1 MNEDITCKRLGNLNG
16 HTGGNFA
23 YQVYDPE
30 ALAPTLRCVT
40 GGGTEPMIIEDP
52 ISTNGTDISGT
63 IRATY
68 YKNGERNIA
77 KNIEEGLGYEGVVEP
92 QSDAMRGRY
101 VGDNGETEQ
110 QLELESE
117 EVANCITSVGKDSM
131 IMEKEMVGIKQA
143 TAKGYIECEVGG
155 LADLSYPDS
164 KTRRGRVEKQGQICP
179 TLTASNSGICRIEK
193 MEELQG
199 INTENDGTSRTI
211 KAQYYKTSGANFL
224 RTGDM
229 GATGVAKI
237 DACQHYRIRKLTPK
251 ECFRLMDF
259 SDEDF
264 KKAEAVNSNT
274 KLYAQ
279 AGNSIV
285 CNVLVALFG
294 QMFEGKEDIYK
305 QIDNKFNNKDTKEM
319 DECGDYLHHIQ
330 NNIYKEDT
338 MSIKKEIHP
347 NMKYFKEIYSTLEN
361 DDMKKFFKVI
371 VKAAPPYFWEVGA
384 SSTGKYHP
392 SYALGDGG
400 LVRHT
405 CAVVRFLNHAFEIEC
420 MNTFTSRER
429 DILRIAGAAHD
440 MLKSGTQE
448 DYEHNK
454 YTKHEHPILAANMIR
469 EFGKKCL
476 SEEEV
481 ELMATTMES
490 HMGAWNV
497 SNRSPIV
504 LPVPK
509 TKYQILLHMADYYA
523 SRKDI
528 EVRFDE

>member
-1 MNEDITCKRLGNLNG
+1 
-16 HTGGNFA
+16 
-23 YQVYDPE
+23 
-30 ALAPTLRCVT
+30 
-40 GGGTEPMIIEDP
+40 MIE
-52 ISTNGTDISGT
+52 
-63 IRATY
+63 Y
-68 YKNGERNIA
+68 
-77 KNIEEGLGYEGVVEP
+77 
-92 QSDAMRGRY
+92 
-101 VGDNGETEQ
+101 
-110 QLELESE
+110 
-117 EVANCITSVGKDSM
+117 
-131 IMEKEMVGIKQA
+131 
-143 TAKGYIECEVGG
+143 
-155 LADLSYPDS
+155 
-164 KTRRGRVEKQGQICP
+164 
-179 TLTASNSGICRIEK
+179 
-193 MEELQG
+193 
-199 INTENDGTSRTI
+199 
-211 KAQYYKTSGANFL
+211 
-224 RTGDM
+224 
-229 GATGVAKI
+229 
-237 DACQHYRIRKLTPK
+237 
-251 ECFRLMDF
+251 
-259 SDEDF
+259 
-264 KKAEAVNSNT
+264 
-274 KLYAQ
+274 
-279 AGNSIV
+279 
-285 CNVLVALFG
+285 
-294 QMFEGKEDIYK
+294 
-305 QIDNKFNNKDTKEM
+305 
-319 DECGDYLHHIQ
+319 GDYLHHIQ